1 MKKLFALIATLTML
15 PAFAAEYAPPAAA
28 QPAANPPTAS
38 QPAAQDLPKSTGTV
52 ARAQFTNAIQ
62 DREPVDKVSKLLND
76 KNRVY
81 FFSEI
86 KDAADQ
92 KITHRWEHDGKVMSE
107 TSFDVGGN
115 RWRVYSSKNLDPS
128 WTGEWKVSVVDEA
141 GSTLGASSF
150 TYDAAPAAA
159 SQPAAAQP
167 AADPAAAPAQ
177 Q

>member
-1 MKKLFALIATLTML
+1 MKKLFALIPPLAML

-92 KITHRWEHDGKVMSE
+92 NITHRWEHDGKGMSE
-107 TSFDVGGN
+107 TSFDVGG
-115 RWRVYSSKNLDPS
+115 
-128 WTGEWKVSVVDEA
+128 
-141 GSTLGASSF
+141 
-150 TYDAAPAAA
+150 
-159 SQPAAAQP
+159 
-167 AADPAAAPAQ
+167 
-177 Q
+177 

>member
-1 MKKLFALIATLTML
+1 MKKLFALIPPLAML

-28 QPAANPPTAS
+28 HPAANPPTAS

-115 RWRVYSSKNLDPS
+115 SWRVYSSKNLDPS

-141 GSTLGASSF
+141 GSTLAAGSF

-159 SQPAAAQP
+159 SHPAAAQP